1 MWLLQITENYANH
14 RNYVLFGE
22 NVKFS
27 RMLKVEHQTIH
38 GLQLYQCKLILHK
51 DNVKRMVN
59 SKKKL
64 LG

>member
-1 MWLLQITENYANH
+1 
-14 RNYVLFGE
+14 
-22 NVKFS
+22 
-27 RMLKVEHQTIH
+27 MLKVEPQTIH

-59 SKKKL
+59 NKKKL